1 MALRALVLGRFQPF
15 HTGHK
20 ALIQEALGR
29 GFTVVVAIGSSTAKP
44 GLRNPF
50 TTAERRSMVE
60 AAFPSEVRA
69 GGIVIAEVPDLHDPL
84 RYAAH
89 AIAITGAVDVVYGND
104 DETLALFER
113 AGMRTESPGLVDRQR
128 YEAKVI
134 RAQIAADD
142 GTWRKA
148 VPPAVA
154 DFLLKL
160 DAGRRLRGLE
170 AYA

>member
-1 MALRALVLGRFQPF
+1 MRALVLGRFQPL
-15 HTGHK
+15 HNGHK

-29 GFTVVVAIGSSTAKP
+29 GATVIVAIGSSAAKP

-50 TTAERRSMVE
+50 TTAERRQMVE
-60 AAFPSEVRA
+60 ATFPNEMRSGAV
-69 GGIVIAEVPDLHDPL
+69 VLAEVPDLHDPM
-84 RYAAH
+84 RYVAH
-89 AIAITGAVDVVYGND
+89 TLAITGPVDAVFGND
-104 DETLALFER
+104 DETLGLFER
-113 AGMRTESPGLVDRQR
+113 AGMRIESPGLVDRAR
-128 YEAKVI
+128 FEAKAI

-142 GTWRKA
+142 GAWRKS

-154 DFLLKL
+154 ELLVRL